1 MTRSPAKR
9 ETGSARVRAAGYVRV
24 SQERAAKNGYGLAA
38 QEQDVRKHIEYK
50 GWEAVEVYQEEG
62 VSGYERERPALERLL
77 ADAKAGR
84 FSVVVFPSIDRAGRS
99 VKDVIEID
107 QALRETGVKIVFLRE
122 GIDTATPTGEL
133 FRNIMAAV
141 AQFEGRLIH
150 ERLLAGKRRKAAEGG
165 YVGGWL
171 PYGFRRGEDG
181 SIQPVPEE
189 QEIIQRIRSW
199 RAEGM
204 SLRWIARRLE
214 ADRIPTRN
222 GGRWQPSTIRGF
234 LVRASRDQRVQSNK
248 RAVPS

>member
-1 MTRSPAKR
+1 M
-9 ETGSARVRAAGYVRV
+9 
-24 SQERAAKNGYGLAA
+24 SQERAAKNGYGLGA
-38 QEQDVRKHIEYK
+38 QVDDIRRHAEYK
-50 GWEAVEVYQEEG
+50 GWVLVEVYREEG

-107 QALRETGVKIVFLRE
+107 HALRDAGVKIVFLRE

-171 PYGFRRGEDG
+171 PYGCRRGEDG
-181 SIQPVPEE
+181 VVEAVLEE
-189 QEIIQRIRSW
+189 QEVIRRIRRWKSKG
-199 RAEGM
+199 R
-204 SLRWIARRLE
+204 SLRWIARRLGVE
-214 ADRIPTRN
+214 GVPTRN
-222 GGRWQPSTIRGF
+222 GGHWHTSTIRAI
-234 LVRASRDQRVQSNK
+234 LSRQR
-248 RAVPS
+248 